1 MKYHI
6 VCPIQT
12 PGDFD
17 FGRCMAC
24 QSFRQDMSNPTRLV
38 SCRKNRTP
46 EHKKDFEGAYWSHL
60 VGIKGRVVI
69 DAAEEHRKE
78 RLP

>member
-6 VCPIQT
+6 VCPIQ
-12 PGDFD
+12 PPDDFD
-17 FGRCMAC
+17 FGRCMTC
-24 QSFRQDMSNPTRLV
+24 QSFRQDMSHPTRLV

-46 EHKKDFEGAYWSHL
+46 EHKKDFEGAYWSAL

-69 DAAEEHRKE
+69 DAAEEHKKE

>member
-1 MKYHI
+1 MKYHLS
-6 VCPIQT
+6 CPIQ
-12 PGDFD
+12 PSGDFD
-17 FGRCMAC
+17 FGRCMVC
-24 QSFRQDMSNPTRLV
+24 RHFQQDMGSSTRLV

-69 DAAEEHRKE
+69 DATAEKRKE
-78 RLP
+78 KLP

>member
-6 VCPIQT
+6 VCPVQQT
-12 PGDFD
+12 EDFN
-17 FGRCMAC
+17 FGRCMVC
-24 QSFRQDMSNPTRLV
+24 RSFRQDMSSPTRLV

-46 EHKKDFEGAYWSHL
+46 EHKKDFEGAYWSAL
-60 VGIKGRVVI
+60 VGKKGRVVI
-69 DAAEEHRKE
+69 DAAEEHKKE